1 MNTSLVIGSQ
11 LLATKFFVPVAPGT
25 LIARPRLHRLLDE
38 SLNYP
43 LTLVSAPAGFG
54 KTMLLSA
61 WAQSLQAR
69 HPLVA
74 WVSLDEE
81 DNDPRLFWTY
91 VLSALDQRQPERFTP
106 LFKLL
111 QSPETPPLIS
121 ILTALCNLVLESL
134 KTFVLILDD
143 YHLITEPQV
152 HTTLLYLIKHSS
164 PSIAYHPGHTG

>member
-1 MNTSLVIGSQ
+1 MLWVIQSQ
-11 LLATKFFVPVAPGT
+11 LLATKFYIPIAPGT

-61 WAQSLQAR
+61 WAQSLQAG

-81 DNDPRLFWTY
+81 DNNPWLFWTY

-106 LFKLL
+106 LSKLL
-111 QSPETPPLIS
+111 QSPEAPPLIYV
-121 ILTALCNLVLESL
+121 LTALCNLVQDSL
-134 KTFVLILDD
+134 QPFVLILDD
-143 YHLITEPQV
+143 YHLIKEPQV
-152 HTTLLYLIKHSS
+152 HTTLLYLI
-164 PSIAYHPGHTG
+164 